1 METVGHSQ
9 DPNVQHSV
17 VSLEIEGTVKLE
29 GPGLTEV
36 TLRGEGRDI
45 VLSVPSARQAR
56 RLLGRADV
64 RRLFK
69 TSPAL
74 LDWLVRS
81 GLRLKVEVGQKTLLT
96 SKLVERF
103 RRKS

>member
-56 RLLGRADV
+56 RLLGRAEV
-64 RRLFK
+64 RRLLK
-69 TSPAL
+69 TPR
-74 LDWLVRS
+74 LVSSIGSAFEGRS
-81 GLRLKVEVGQKTLLT
+81 G
-96 SKLVERF
+96 SKDASDE
-103 RRKS
+103 